1 MKTITSI
8 FLLTFLISAQS
19 ITADERGFIVK
30 VGDSVPYF
38 EMNYI
43 DGSSDKISDYLGSPV
58 MLQFTASW
66 CSVCRQETPH
76 IEKEIWKRF
85 QAKGFTVI
93 GLDRDE
99 PLEIVKQFVEEMQ
112 TTYPMALDPGAEIF
126 GLFADKESGVTR
138 NILIDSDGKIVF
150 LTRLFDREEFNSLIK
165 HIEQMVD
172 PH

>member
-1 MKTITSI
+1 
-8 FLLTFLISAQS
+8 
-19 ITADERGFIVK
+19 
-30 VGDSVPYF
+30 
-38 EMNYI
+38 
-43 DGSSDKISDYLGSPV
+43 
-58 MLQFTASW
+58 
-66 CSVCRQETPH
+66 VCRQETPH

-138 NILIDSDGKIVF
+138 NVLIDSNGKIVF
-150 LTRLFDREEFNSLIK
+150 LTRLFEKEEFNSLITQ
-165 HIEQMVD
+165 IEQLVKS
-172 PH
+172 P